1 MRKTQRSE
9 RGQALIIIVFGMIA
23 LIGMT
28 GLAIDG
34 GNSYS
39 DRRHA
44 QNAADTAALTTGLSL
59 IRNSNPETGEW
70 YAGAWDTA
78 YLAGKTR
85 ARDNGYDDNLTTNW
99 VNIYH
104 CDQPEANCQLPP
116 SEAYEDNNTNG
127 IHDPS
132 EPFTDVNG
140 NGLYDINDPQDFV
153 KVTIE
158 SHVSTYFAK
167 VLGIAEMTNSVEALA
182 KARPPMPIPW
192 YGGNALISTMPGC
205 KTPGWPNDPF
215 TLSGGSLTVVTGSG
229 GVLVNSTCAEQNKY
243 AFTSSPGSEISSVS
257 GICVVGNDDSNGTVN
272 PQVTHDCVQT
282 DDKMYQLPAVSMD
295 GSCKLDGEIV
305 EGEIFPVGGGVYVA
319 TPGYYASTFP
329 PSVPSGSTVKL
340 TKGIYCLDNGVS
352 LQGDTVTTDIDGNG
366 FFDGSDGADEGALL
380 YVMNGGVTFNGNSSV
395 KLGAINKAG
404 TDAGVKGYLFFVDP
418 DNQSTV
424 TLSGGSN
431 SVFVGTILA
440 PSSLVTIEGASDGT
454 SLDLQAQIIG
464 YSIKLTGSGGQ
475 GEGSLR
481 ISFSQSQVATTFTNP
496 ELKPFR

>member
-1 MRKTQRSE
+1 MGKRQRSE

-44 QNAADTAALTTGLSL
+44 QNAADTAALATGLSL

-70 YAGAWDTA
+70 YTGAWDTA
-78 YLAGKTR
+78 HTAGMTR
-85 ARDNGYDDNLTTNW
+85 AQENGYDDNLTTNW

-104 CDQPEANCQLPP
+104 CDQTEANCQLPP
-116 SEAYEDNNTNG
+116 AEAYTDSNGNG

-132 EPFTDVNG
+132 EPFTDTNG
-140 NGLYDINDPQDFV
+140 NGLYDINNPHDFV

-229 GVLVNSTCAEQNKY
+229 GVLVNSTCKDQNKY

-257 GICVVGNDDSNGTVN
+257 GICVVGDDDSRGTVN
-272 PQVTHDCVQT
+272 PPVDHDCVQT
-282 DDKMYQLPAVSMD
+282 DAQMYQLPTVSKAVSCPD
-295 GSCKLDGEIV
+295 P
-305 EGEIFPVGGGVYVA
+305 GEIFSVGGGVYVA
-319 TPGYYASTFP
+319 TPGLYESTFP
-329 PSVPSGSTVKL
+329 PSVPSGSTIKL

-366 FFDGSDGADEGALL
+366 VFDGSDGADEGALL
-380 YVMNGGVTFNGNSSV
+380 YVMHGGVTFNGNSTV
-395 KLGAINKAG
+395 KIGAINKAG
-404 TDAGVKGYLFFVDP
+404 TDPGVKGYLFYVDK

-431 SVFVGTILA
+431 SVFIGTILA

-454 SLDLQAQIIG
+454 SLDLQCQVIG

-475 GEGSLR
+475 GQGSLR